1 MTKEINVN
9 PILKWAGGKELFE
22 YIRKFYEKLKPNKY
36 VEPFFGG
43 GSVYFDILKTLGEEY
58 KNRNNK

>member
-9 PILKWAGGKELFE
+9 PILKWAGGKRTSLE

-36 VEPFFGG
+36 VEPFFRK
-43 GSVYFDILKTLGEEY
+43 FCIF
-58 KNRNNK
+58 